1 MAPSIG
7 IFFVCSN
14 FYPANCLLV
23 RQIRVP
29 LSLGATFE
37 ANSKALKMRGSTWHR
52 CTGGGGALPA
62 GGGQTQEELKKKLR
76 HTSQLEEVEARA
88 LVEEA
93 KVAIYVAKPLGFDS
107 FSCNTVPR

>member
-1 MAPSIG
+1 
-7 IFFVCSN
+7 
-14 FYPANCLLV
+14 V
-23 RQIRVP
+23 RQIDTSTSRWRRPSKQIDGV
-29 LSLGATFE
+29 GENAT
-37 ANSKALKMRGSTWHR
+37 WR
-52 CTGGGGALPA
+52 CSAGLPALPA